1 MKRTITILILLLM
14 PTLLYGQGLGEE
26 RGPDRD
32 GFAWRMAGG
41 ELGVLDFTDDGSRLR
56 ASGARD
62 ELAPWGDA
70 AKRFLERRTDLTGG
84 RGDERVFPTRV
95 TADELGQIHVRLQ
108 EHVHGLPV
116 VGADVILHAERATG
130 RVLIV
135 NGRFVPANDLPTAP
149 TVEGWSAVSSAV
161 AEMEIGDSTWVEP
174 PVLTY
179 VLNAKGRAFLAW
191 SAVVAWEDSEGPHQD
206 RIFADATTA
215 SLVARHPMIHHALN
229 RKTYSANNGTS
240 LPGTL
245 LFNEGGSS
253 SDTTAMAA
261 YNNGGTTYNYYSSKH
276 GRDSYNGSG
285 ATITQTVH
293 YSSSYNNAYWN
304 GSQMVYGDGDGSTFS
319 PLSQALDVVAHELT
333 HAVTEYEANLT
344 YSYESGALN
353 EAMSDVFGAA
363 TEAYSDGAVGSNT
376 WKIGEDVYT
385 PGTSGDALRYMNN
398 PTADGSSY
406 DYYPERYTGSQDNGG
421 VHLNSGIANLAFY
434 LLTQGGTHPRG
445 KTSTSVPAIGL
456 AKSEKIFYR
465 ALSVYMTSSTN
476 FEGARTATAQA
487 AQDLYGTTEANA
499 VHAAWNAVGVPGGPV
514 TVTTLSNGQTV
525 SSLSG
530 STGSWRHYVI
540 TVPSGQ
546 TKLEIIQSGGT
557 GDADLYV
564 NFGSSPTTSDWDY
577 RPYKSGNNETV
588 TVTNPSAGNW
598 YIGIYAYSTYSGVS
612 LKATY
617 TGSSGGGSCSGTQYS
632 GSLSG
637 AGKSQYQPNGSYYY
651 SSKSGSHTA
660 QLAGP
665 ASADFD
671 LFLQKWNGS
680 SWATVARS
688 EGATSTESISYSGTS
703 GYYRWRVYSYSG
715 SGSYTLCT
723 TKP

>member
-1 MKRTITILILLLM
+1 M
-14 PTLLYGQGLGEE
+14 
-26 RGPDRD
+26 
-32 GFAWRMAGG
+32 FGG
-41 ELGVLDFTDDGSRLR
+41 ELGNLGAVEDAGTLR
-56 ASGARD
+56 ASGVRD

-70 AKRFLERRTDLTGG
+70 ATRFLERRTDLTGG
-84 RGDERVFPTRV
+84 RGDERLIATRV
-95 TADELGQIHVRLQ
+95 TSDELGQIHVRLREQ
-108 EHVHGLPV
+108 IHGLPV
-116 VGADVILHAERATG
+116 FGADVVLHAERSTG
-130 RVLIV
+130 RVLIL
-135 NGRFVPANDLPTAP
+135 NGRFLPAEGLATKPA
-149 TVEGWSAVSSAV
+149 VEGWGAVTSAV
-161 AEMEIGDSTWVEP
+161 AEMGVGEVSWIES

-179 VLNAKGRAFLAW
+179 VVNAKGRAYLAW
-191 SAVVAWEDSEGPHQD
+191 SAVVAWEDEEGPHRD
-206 RIFADATTA
+206 RIFADASTA

-240 LPGTL
+240 LPGSL

-253 SDTTAMAA
+253 SDSVAMAA
-261 YNNGGTTYNYYSSKH
+261 YNNAGTTYNYYSVKH

-293 YSSSYNNAYWN
+293 YSSNYNNAYWN
-304 GSQMVYGDGDGSTFS
+304 GSQMVYGDGDGTVFS
-319 PLSQALDVVAHELT
+319 PLAQALDVVAHELT

-363 TEAYSDGAVGSNT
+363 TESYSDGSVNSNT

-406 DYYPERYTGSQDNGG
+406 DYYPERYTGSGDNGG

-434 LLTQGGTHPRG
+434 LLSQGGSHPRG
-445 KTSTSVPAIGL
+445 KTSITVPAIGI
-456 AKSEKIFYR
+456 AKAEKVFYR

-487 AQDLYGTTEANA
+487 AQDLYGTTEVNA
-499 VHAAWNAVGVPGGPV
+499 VHDAWSAVGVPGGPV
-514 TVTTLSNGQTV
+514 SVTTLINGQTV
-525 SSLSG
+525 SGLSG

-546 TKLEIIQSGGT
+546 SSLEIVQSGGS

-564 NFGSSPTTSDWDY
+564 KLGSVPTTSSWDY
-577 RPYKSGNNETV
+577 RPYKNGNNETV

-598 YIGIYAYSTYSGVS
+598 YISIRAYSTYSGVS
-612 LKATY
+612 LVATY
-617 TGSSGGGSCSGTQYS
+617 TAPGGGGGSCSGTQYS

-637 AGKSQYQPNGSYYY
+637 TGSAQYQPNGSYYY
-651 SSKSGSHTA
+651 SSSSGYHTA
-660 QLAGP
+660 QLEGP

-671 LFLQKWNGS
+671 LYLQKWSGS
-680 SWATVARS
+680 RWSTVSRS
-688 EGATSTESISYSGTS
+688 ESATSTESISYYGSS